1 MNISEL
7 CIRRPVMTILLMV
20 SFVAA
25 GLFAYRLLPVAAVP
39 RVDFPTIQVS
49 ANLPGASP
57 ETMAASVASI
67 LERQFS
73 TIAGLTSMNSSSS
86 LGSTSVTLQFDL
98 NRNID
103 AAALDVQS
111 ALATAGRRMPATMT
125 SPPSFR
131 KVNPADQ
138 PILFLVL
145 SSKQLLLSDVDAFA
159 QNSILPTVSSL
170 PGVAQVQ
177 IFGTQKYAVRIR
189 ANLDA
194 LAARG
199 LTIVDLQNALNNAN
213 ANAPVG
219 AFSDGGR
226 NVILDA
232 TGPLTKAADYKPVV
246 VTWANGAQVRVED
259 VADVKDGV
267 ENELNA
273 SWLGKD
279 RGIILA
285 VQRQPDANTV
295 ATVDNVM
302 ATLPKIRA
310 SLPAG
315 VELSVLSDR
324 STSIRNAVSDVTKSL
339 MLAVGLVVAVIYLF
353 LGSFRATLIPAIALP
368 ISLIGTFAAMYA
380 MGHSIDN
387 ISLLALTLCVG
398 FVVDDAI
405 VMLENITRH
414 IEMGKQPMEA
424 ALIGSREVGF
434 TILSMTLSL
443 VAVFIPII
451 FMGGVIGRMFSE
463 FGLDLSAAILISG
476 IVSLTLTPMLCSRL
490 LKAQDG
496 KHRMGLLPML
506 FNWLFGHVSSAYKW
520 TLRATLSLQWLMILI
535 ALGTLYGAI
544 SLYGSIPKGFF
555 PQEDNGLLT
564 ASSVGPDDAT
574 FANMTIWQ
582 KQLADIV
589 AKDKDVASMM
599 TTVGGGGADNQNSG
613 RMFINLRDKPA
624 RKDSAD
630 AIIQRLR
637 KATSEVA
644 GVRIFFQP
652 VQSMSFGGGP
662 SRSQYQFTLQS
673 TDLAA
678 LREWSPKLVDAMG
691 KIPGVL
697 DVNSDQKLNA
707 RTAYVTIDRDAAA
720 RLGVNPTAVRNMLY
734 SAYGTRVVSTIYAPQ
749 DTYSVILEADPKYA
763 SLQDLLRKLSIR
775 AGGAIP
781 SANGAGGSATL
792 VPLDAIAHVD
802 QKATALEVNH
812 LGQLPSVTVSFNLA
826 PGVALGDA
834 STRIDQAARNLGMP
848 ASITMSFQGTAQL
861 FQAALGNQGLL
872 LTAAVLVVYI
882 VLGILY
888 ESFLHPLTILSGL
901 PSAGIGALLA
911 LSWYGMDL
919 SVIAMIGLV
928 MLIGIVKKNSIMMVD
943 FALERKREGV
953 SSREAIAEAAE
964 MRFRPIMMTTFA
976 AVLGVLPIALG
987 TGAGAELRQP
997 LGIAVVGGLAISQL
1011 LTLYIT
1017 PAVFLAFER
1026 LAGLFVRRPKAAIHA
1041 QESLTR
1047 GGQLAA
1053 TPAE

>member
-1 MNISEL
+1 MTVPEL

-25 GLFAYRLLPVAAVP
+25 GLFAYRVLPVAAVP

-67 LERQFS
+67 LERQLS

-170 PGVAQVQ
+170 AGVAQVQ

-199 LTIVDLQNALNNAN
+199 LTIVDLQTALNNAN

-219 AFSDGGR
+219 ALSDGGR

-232 TGPLTKAADYKPVV
+232 TGPLTKAADYRPVV

-259 VADVKDGV
+259 VADVRDGV

-295 ATVDNVM
+295 ATVDTVL

-324 STSIRNAVSDVTKSL
+324 STSIRNSVVDVTRSL
-339 MLAVGLVVAVIYLF
+339 IIAVGLVVAVIYLF

-368 ISLIGTFAAMYA
+368 ISLIGTFAAMYL

-405 VMLENITRH
+405 VMLENIQRH
-414 IEMGKQPMEA
+414 IEMGKPPMEA

-490 LKAQDG
+490 LKAQDTS
-496 KHRMGLLPML
+496 HRLSLLPQL
-506 FNWLFGHVSSAYKW
+506 FNRLFDIVAWAYKG
-520 TLRATLSLQWLMILI
+520 TVRATLSAQWLMILV
-535 ALGTLYGAI
+535 ALGTLYWAV

-555 PQEDNGLLT
+555 PQEDNGLVT

-574 FANMTIWQ
+574 FANMVKWQ
-582 KQLADIV
+582 TQLADIV
-589 AKDKDVASMM
+589 AKDKDVATMM

-613 RMFINLRDKPA
+613 RMFINLREKPA
-624 RKDSAD
+624 RTDSAD

-637 KATSEVA
+637 KATADVP
-644 GVRIFFQP
+644 GVRVFFQP
-652 VQSMSFGGGP
+652 VQSISFGGGP

-673 TDLAA
+673 TDLTA
-678 LREWSPKLVDAMG
+678 LRDWSPKLVEAMA
-691 KIPGVL
+691 KITGVL
-697 DVNSDQKLNA
+697 DVNSDQQLNA
-707 RTAYVTIDRDAAA
+707 RTAMVTVDRDAAA
-720 RLGVNPTAVRNMLY
+720 RVGVNPTAVRNMLY

-749 DTYSVILEADPKYA
+749 DTYSVILEADPKYV
-763 SLQDLLRKLSIR
+763 SMQDLLRKLMIR
-775 AGGAIP
+775 
-781 SANGAGGSATL
+781 SSTSNTL
-792 VPLDAIAHVD
+792 VPLDAVARVD
-802 QKATALEVNH
+802 QKATALAVNH
-812 LGQLPSVTVSFNLA
+812 LGQLPAVTISFNLA
-826 PGVALGDA
+826 PGLALGDA
-834 STRIDQAARNLGMP
+834 SAKIDQAARNLGMP
-848 ASITMSFQGTAQL
+848 ASISMSFQGAAQL

-872 LTAAVLVVYI
+872 LFAAVLVVYI

-888 ESFLHPLTILSGL
+888 ESFWHPLTILSGL

-997 LGIAVVGGLAISQL
+997 LGVAVVGGLAISQL
-1011 LTLYIT
+1011 LTLFIT

-1026 LAGLFVRRPKAAIHA
+1026 VAGWFGRERKIAKVEAAAPGAMI
-1041 QESLTR
+1041 
-1047 GGQLAA
+1047 GV
-1053 TPAE
+1053 PAE